1 MNEVTYRTEVRRKRG
16 KWHVSVPALPRDA
29 PVVVTTKLG
38 NAAPILIEQLGE
50 YLGISVSAIS
60 VDVRQPARPA
70 RTSLRS
76 RVTSTL
82 VQAWG
87 GVGALTGLYLIA
99 GVAATLIT
107 ASVAAVV
114 LGALRESGRI

>member
-1 MNEVTYRTEVRRKRG
+1 MNEVTYRTRVQRKRG
-16 KWHVSVPALPRDA
+16 KWRVSVPALPRDA

-38 NAAPILIEQLGE
+38 NAAPILIEQLAE

-60 VDVRQPARPA
+60 VDIKQPARARRRPA
-70 RTSLRS
+70 RDRLTA
-76 RVTSTL
+76 TL

-87 GVGALTGLYLIA
+87 GLGALTGLYLVT
-99 GVAATLIT
+99 GVAATLMT
-107 ASVAAVV
+107 ASLAAIV